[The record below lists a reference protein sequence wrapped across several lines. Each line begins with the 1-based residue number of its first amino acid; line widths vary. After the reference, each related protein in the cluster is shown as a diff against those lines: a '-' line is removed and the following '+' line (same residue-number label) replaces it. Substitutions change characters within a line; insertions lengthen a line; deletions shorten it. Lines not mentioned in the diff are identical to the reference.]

1 MSTQPISIT
10 HVEII
15 PLDIPLKTPF
25 TIAIGKKDSIQ
36 NVLIKIRLTNGVEGL
51 GEAAP
56 LEPINWENQ
65 ATVLATLH
73 SCKDF
78 LLGKDVAEYRKIA
91 HQIKGV
97 FSIQATARCVIE
109 MALLDAYTQTL
120 GLPLYRFF
128 GGAQNAIETDYTID
142 ILPADQ
148 AKNLAAS
155 LTQRGYK
162 TIKTKVGKHMDEDID
177 RILAIKEGAPGCN
190 LMIDANQGFSV
201 KQALTFLDKLADQH
215 ITPVLFEQPVIK
227 HDLDGMRFIRENT
240 SIPVAADETVFTAAN
255 AMAVVKSGCA
265 DIINIK
271 LMKSGLIEALDI
283 AAIARRANIGLMI
296 GCMLETTLG
305 LGCAAH
311 FAAGLGG
318 FQFVDLDP
326 HLDPADNP
334 FTGGPDFR
342 EALYDLSGIEKG
354 IGVSLK
360 PIKNE

>member
-1 MSTQPISIT
+1 MSTQPTRIIDI
-10 HVEII
+10 EII

-36 NVLIKIRLTNGVEGL
+36 NVLIKIQLANGVEGL

-56 LEPINWENQ
+56 LEPINGENQ
-65 ATVLATLH
+65 ATVLAMLH

-78 LLGKDVAEYRKIA
+78 LLGKDVVEYKQIA
-91 HQIKGV
+91 NQIKGV
-97 FSIQATARCVIE
+97 FHAQAAARCGIE

-120 GLPLYRFF
+120 GLPLYRFL
-128 GGAQNAIETDYTID
+128 GGSQDSIETDYTID

-148 AKNLAAS
+148 AKDLAAA
-155 LTQRGYK
+155 LTRRGYN

-177 RILAIKEGAPGCN
+177 RLLAIQEGAPGCD

-201 KQALTFLDKLADQH
+201 KQALTFLDKLADQQ
-215 ITPVLFEQPVIK
+215 ISPVLFEQPVIK

-240 SIPVAADETVFTAAN
+240 SIPVAADETVFTAAD
-255 AMAVVKSGCA
+255 AMAVVKSGCV

-283 AAIARRANIGLMI
+283 AAIARRANLGLMI

-305 LGCAAH
+305 LRCAAH
-311 FAAGLGG
+311 VAAGLGG

-334 FTGGPDFR
+334 FEGGPDFR
-342 EALYDLSGIEKG
+342 EPQYLLSTDIPG
-354 IGVSLK
+354 IGITLK
-360 PIKNE
+360 T

>member
-1 MSTQPISIT
+1 MSTQPTRIT
-10 HVEII
+10 DIEII

-25 TIAIGKKDSIQ
+25 TIAIGKKESIQ
-36 NVLIKIRLTNGVEGL
+36 NVLIKISLANGVEGL

-56 LEPINWENQ
+56 LEPINGENQ
-65 ATVLATLH
+65 ATVLAMLH

-78 LLGKDVAEYRKIA
+78 LLGKDVVEYKLIA
-91 HQIKGV
+91 NQIKGV
-97 FSIQATARCVIE
+97 FHVQAAARCAIE

-120 GLPLYRFF
+120 GLPLYRFL
-128 GGAQNAIETDYTID
+128 GGVQDAIETDYTID

-148 AKNLAAS
+148 AKDLAAS
-155 LTQRGYK
+155 LTRRGYN

-177 RILAIKEGAPGCN
+177 RLLAIQDGAPGCD

-201 KQALTFLDKLADQH
+201 EKALTFLDKLADH
-215 ITPVLFEQPVIK
+215 KITPVLFEQPVIK
-227 HDLDGMRFIRENT
+227 YDMDGMRFVRENT
-240 SIPVAADETVFTAAN
+240 SIPVAADETVFTAAD

-311 FAAGLGG
+311 VAAGLGG

-326 HLDPADNP
+326 HLDPSDNP

-342 EALYDLSGIEKG
+342 EPQYLLSADVPG
-354 IGVSLK
+354 IGITLK
-360 PIKNE
+360 T